1 MMEIIMV
8 NIFQDKRIKVEV
20 NDTDKNIINDNII
33 DRKVWW

>member
-1 MMEIIMV
+1 MV

-33 DRKVWW
+33 DRKV